1 MQFAFCFCFAF
12 PWAPCNIYR
21 CCYWL
26 LGMFRFL
33 SYETQSESFN
43 CWATGLSYSM
53 DECTRPCEI
62 YILIPHRQ
70 FSCLSRFF
78 FLQLNSLVIS
88 HFRKQIMSPFL
99 AINAVGDYDVR
110 SEVLGGGH
118 SGEKFRPLV
127 SLHFD
132 FSLWLVYKTRAID
145 FLDQSN
151 VRRRLIATW
160 SLACLARQAVCCCCR
175 FVFLCVIHPY
185 SDLPLR

>member
-1 MQFAFCFCFAF
+1 
-12 PWAPCNIYR
+12 
-21 CCYWL
+21 
-26 LGMFRFL
+26 
-33 SYETQSESFN
+33 
-43 CWATGLSYSM
+43 M
-53 DECTRPCEI
+53 DECTRPYEI

-88 HFRKQIMSPFL
+88 HLRKQIMSPFL

-132 FSLWLVYKTRAID
+132 FSL
-145 FLDQSN
+145 
-151 VRRRLIATW
+151 
-160 SLACLARQAVCCCCR
+160 
-175 FVFLCVIHPY
+175 
-185 SDLPLR
+185 

>member
-1 MQFAFCFCFAF
+1 
-12 PWAPCNIYR
+12 
-21 CCYWL
+21 
-26 LGMFRFL
+26 
-33 SYETQSESFN
+33 
-43 CWATGLSYSM
+43 M

-118 SGEKFRPLV
+118 SGEKYSV
-127 SLHFD
+127 H
-132 FSLWLVYKTRAID
+132 WLVFT
-145 FLDQSN
+145 
-151 VRRRLIATW
+151 LIFPFDW
-160 SLACLARQAVCCCCR
+160 STKLA
-175 FVFLCVIHPY
+175 
-185 SDLPLR
+185 PLTFSTNRT